1 MFFGAIGMSISMAV
15 LAGTISTGTPDP
27 ETGAPVLEDRF
38 GITAVVMLF
47 AFNSF
52 FGIGWLGKFTVLSP
66 LSLSYANIFAFRHD
80 VATACRIDQP
90 AYPYPRQCGI
100 HHLQLAVKRMFANL
114 RSTPH
119 LTSAP
124 TNILLV
130 HHRHDHASSL
140 HKPHLVSLE

>member
-52 FGIGWLGKFTVLSP
+52 FGIGWLGKLTILNP
-66 LSLSYANIFAFRHD
+66 LSLTMLTYSPSGM
-80 VATACRIDQP
+80 TWLLP
-90 AYPYPRQCGI
+90 AE
-100 HHLQLAVKRMFANL
+100 LTNL
-114 RSTPH
+114 RTRIHANAVSTIFNWLSNVCSRSQDPH
-119 LTSAP
+119 LT
-124 TNILLV
+124 
-130 HHRHDHASSL
+130 
-140 HKPHLVSLE
+140 